1 MTGWVVRGIGMCLIN
16 VGVRILLGVAVT
28 QWPLHGS
35 QLRWL
40 GIAAVLLAVVVW
52 AGLDGIRDRRKNPD
66 PDYGE
71 DLTMVWL
78 KAAVLGGLAAGV
90 VTWLVQLV
98 VDFSVGQNTLFFE
111 LTSGAAFTI
120 LLIFIPA
127 TISVFLGRLLAGREA
142 KKKLEASDAERDRE
156 RHDRHLVGAGSSSQS
171 SSSQSTST
179 QSTSTPQREQQQWS
193 GDNAD
198 TEVFSAVDPNVD
210 APVDTSKKHRDNT

>member
-1 MTGWVVRGIGMCLIN
+1 
-16 VGVRILLGVAVT
+16 
-28 QWPLHGS
+28 
-35 QLRWL
+35 
-40 GIAAVLLAVVVW
+40 
-52 AGLDGIRDRRKNPD
+52 
-66 PDYGE
+66 
-71 DLTMVWL
+71 MVWL

-171 SSSQSTST
+171 TSS

-198 TEVFSAVDPNVD
+198 TEVFSAVDPNAD

>member
-90 VTWLVQLV
+90 VTWLVQLI
-98 VDFSVGQNTLFFE
+98 VDFSVGQNSLFFE

-156 RHDRHLVGAGSSSQS
+156 RHDRHLVGAGSSSHS
-171 SSSQSTST
+171 TSSQSTST
-179 QSTSTPQREQQQWS
+179 SQREQQQWS

-198 TEVFSAVDPNVD
+198 TEVFSAVDPNAD